1 MGLRST
7 QTKLSKSKSSK
18 SPDKTITMADL
29 LESTGY
35 KIPALKRG
43 QEVTGKVISKDRSE
57 ILIDIGAKSEGIV
70 FGREFDAVR
79 ELASKLT
86 AGDKV
91 EATVV
96 YPENDAG
103 QVVLSLRKHSGDKLW
118 KELEEKIE
126 SAEAITV
133 TAIEANRGG
142 IICEYSGIH
151 GFLPAIHLHSQIS
164 SPGDFFGRTLQVEV
178 IDVDRDA
185 NRLIFAQKKDAKEL
199 EEVKKLLAKIE
210 IGQKYEG
217 EVKSVLPFGVFV
229 QIEVPE
235 VAKVSNVSNVSKVKS
250 AAVDQAKTS
259 DTFDTR
265 DTSDTFSLVGLV
277 HISEIA
283 WEKVEDPTKFFKVG
297 QKVEVMA
304 SAKDE
309 EAGKLSLSLKQ
320 LAKDPFEEISANYA
334 KDQKVIGAVSKVV
347 RGGVYVTLEH
357 GLEGFVTAS
366 KIPPNESWEAG
377 KTVQCMVESVDVASR
392 KITLVPYALEKP
404 IFYR

>member
-1 MGLRST
+1 LVPRRARDKHLKSVSSQSPSAKKTRRNPSAPLRPIRQAQGRQAQGRSGSNDQVST
-7 QTKLSKSKSSK
+7 KGHL
-18 SPDKTITMADL
+18 TMADL

-79 ELASKLT
+79 DLAAKLT
-86 AGDKV
+86 AGDSV

-133 TAIEANRGG
+133 VAIEANRGG

-151 GFLPAIHLHSQIS
+151 GFLPAIHLHTQIS
-164 SPGDFFGRTLQVEV
+164 SPGDFFGKTLQVEV

-199 EEVKKLLAKIE
+199 EDVKKLLSKIE

-229 QIEVPE
+229 QIE
-235 VAKVSNVSNVSKVKS
+235 
-250 AAVDQAKTS
+250 DGI
-259 DTFDTR
+259 
-265 DTSDTFSLVGLV
+265 VGLV

-283 WEKVEDPTKFFKVG
+283 WEKVDDPTKFFKVG

-320 LAKDPFEEISANYA
+320 LAKDPFEEISAKYT
-334 KDQKVIGAVSKVV
+334 KDQKVTGSVSKVV
-347 RGGVYVTLEH
+347 RGGIYVTLEH
-357 GLEGFVTAS
+357 GLEGFVSAS

-392 KITLVPYALEKP
+392 KITLVPYVLEKP

>member
-1 MGLRST
+1 M
-7 QTKLSKSKSSK
+7 TKTSKSKKHSNTPSAKNSDKAPAGQTQSK
-18 SPDKTITMADL
+18 LTMAPRSARSKHLTMEEL
-29 LESTGY
+29 LQSTGY
-35 KIPALKRG
+35 KIPALRRG
-43 QEVTGKVISKDRSE
+43 QEVTGRVISKDRSE

-79 ELASKLT
+79 DLAAKLS
-86 AGDKV
+86 AGDTV

-133 TAIEANRGG
+133 TALEANRGG
-142 IICEYSGIH
+142 IVCEYSGLH
-151 GFLPAIHLHSQIS
+151 GFLPAIHLHTQIS
-164 SPGDFFGRTLQVEV
+164 SPGDFFGKKLEVEV

-185 NRLIFAQKKDAKEL
+185 NRLILAQKKDAKEL
-199 EEVKKLLAKIE
+199 AEFKKRLSKVE

-229 QIEVPE
+229 EIEGGI
-235 VAKVSNVSNVSKVKS
+235 
-250 AAVDQAKTS
+250 
-259 DTFDTR
+259 
-265 DTSDTFSLVGLV
+265 VGLV

-283 WEKVEDPTKFFKVG
+283 WEKVDDPTKFFKVG

-320 LAKDPFEEISANYA
+320 LAKDPFEEISAKYA
-334 KDQKVIGAVSKVV
+334 KDQKVTGSVSKVV
-347 RGGVYVTLEH
+347 RGGIYVTLEH
-357 GLEGFVTAS
+357 GLEGFVSAS

-377 KTVQCMVESVDVASR
+377 KTVQCMVESIDILAR